1 MRELVFTEESV
12 NDYYR
17 NGFPDHLQRYFEITK
32 SGQGADAHSFVLH
45 PSDVKGIPGNPASH
59 SAENNFVFSG
69 LFLHMILIPQAINA
83 ICGKDQLWDF
93 ELVRDFYRA
102 SGWPE
107 FSAGLGGP
115 YADVRRFLKE
125 ADLYPEST
133 EACNYIRMLEVVA
146 PFIQGEIRRFLL
158 REDSMNLDRTAY
170 DRLCRNVEG
179 RVEEVMNWLNIQV
192 RGLCEELKSA

>member
-1 MRELVFTEESV
+1 M
-12 NDYYR
+12 
-17 NGFPDHLQRYFEITK
+17 K
-32 SGQGADAHSFVLH
+32 W
-45 PSDVKGIPGNPASH
+45 IPGNPAGH
-59 SAENNFVFSG
+59 PAENNFVFSG

-115 YADVRRFLKE
+115 YADVRSFLKE

-179 RVEEVMNWLNIQV
+179 RVEEVVNWLNIQV